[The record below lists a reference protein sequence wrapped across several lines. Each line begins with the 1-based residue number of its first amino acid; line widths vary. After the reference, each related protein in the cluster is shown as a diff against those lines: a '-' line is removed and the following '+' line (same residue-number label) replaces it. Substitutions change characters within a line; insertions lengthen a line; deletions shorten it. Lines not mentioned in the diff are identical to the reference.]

1 MRFYVSTKK
10 LKQDGKFIS
19 FSDLKKRGWS
29 DATIGK
35 FTPEPDDT
43 QANPMYSSAA
53 PMKLYLLARIKRIE
67 RRKTWIAW
75 QDTSAVRKK
84 SAAKAVI
91 TKTDALMQWLDSLE
105 IEVPKMAD
113 KELTSLAIQHYNA
126 LWSGTEK
133 RAHAS
138 DSPEFLDRIS
148 VNYLRHQLTPYEE
161 HLGQIAGKTGAHE
174 ARDSLRSAIYEA
186 IGDTYPELRSECW
199 DQQKARE
206 VI

>member
-1 MRFYVSTKK
+1 MSTKK